1 MKKETNSSE
10 SHFPPPHLQAAEFIC
25 RIFNMQYYFQ
35 KSLRLEMQILLIQWR
50 LIFPP
55 PPIYR
60 QRGILRCIFNVHYI
74 TKYEGGKIMLL
85 KWQLNNACL
94 FPDFSFKNDILK
106 KFGCRSAVSLIQ
118 TKKLMFFKTSSR
130 VGVKT

>member
-1 MKKETNSSE
+1 MSHIQYAILISKIAPLGNADIINSMTVNLST
-10 SHFPPPHLQAAEFIC
+10 
-25 RIFNMQYYFQ
+25 
-35 KSLRLEMQILLIQWR
+35 
-50 LIFPP
+50 

-94 FPDFSFKNDILK
+94 FPVFSFKNDILK
-106 KFGCRSAVSLIQ
+106 KFGCRFAVSLIQ
-118 TKKLMFFKTSSR
+118 TKKLIFFKTSSR
-130 VGVKT
+130 VGAKTETSLTLFVYQLII